1 MIQGISLFFQP
12 FMDKLSDTF
21 QSYPL
26 LSTYYTTIVRW
37 VFVVLAFYII
47 LRAILSLLRSKNP
60 SEIWAYLSL
69 PGDQF
74 RPLRHWENIIGRAK
88 SADVILDVV
97 TVSRNHGTLVRN
109 EQGQWRY
116 SDLKSKS
123 GSHINGEKV
132 YRSMPVELG
141 DTITVGGVPCVLLPP
156 SLEEEERNK
165 AIREKVS
172 RPFSP
177 WSSLIALT
185 IFQILT
191 CVQLIA
197 SMGRDFSFNALLSFA
212 IFTLIMWTYCIVLRS
227 LGRTFFEMETIL
239 FFLCTLNLAIVSSSD
254 PQATLKQLITIIMGM
269 ALFLVLC
276 GYMRNLNRGLKVRF
290 FLSVGGVLLLLINL
304 VFGQS
309 EFGAVNWIEVGG
321 YHMQPS
327 ELVKI
332 ALIFIGSATLEEL
345 YEKKNLTLF
354 MGFSSF
360 CLIALAVMNDFGTAA
375 IFFVT
380 FLVIS
385 FLRSG
390 EFSKLIL
397 IVGATFLTGLLAIRF
412 VPHISS
418 RFATWLHA
426 WDFPDA
432 GGFQQVRGMSGAA
445 SGGLIGVGACDGW
458 IKTIFAADTDLVFTL
473 LAEEWGLIIA
483 LLAVLSLITLGIF
496 AVISIG
502 SGRSTFYTICACS
515 ATSLI
520 IFQSS
525 LNVLGSVDI
534 LPFTGV
540 TLPFISNGG
549 TSMIAS
555 WGLIAFLKAAD
566 TRPGASLAVKPAV
579 LKQDDVIIRED
590 FQ

>member
-445 SGGLIGVGACDGW
+445 SGGLIGVGAGDGW